1 MGMAA
6 ILVNEAWPLDD
17 ILEYFSYFPQEKR
30 LWHFMQIIS
39 ILHEISK
46 PVSGKNKK
54 NNINLS
60 SAEFA
65 HIMVKVRD
73 YMIYMSIAQG

>member
-1 MGMAA
+1 
-6 ILVNEAWPLDD
+6 
-17 ILEYFSYFPQEKR
+17 
-30 LWHFMQIIS
+30 MQIIS

-46 PVSGKNKK
+46 LVSGKNKK

-73 YMIYMSIAQG
+73 YMIYISIAQG